1 MAVLKIWQ
9 LLRKLRCGTNR
20 TIAIVKA
27 ALVRKG
33 TATAADSGTTVV
45 TSD

>member
-1 MAVLKIWQ
+1 MAALKMWQ
-9 LLRKLRCGTNR
+9 LLRKLSR
-20 TIAIVKA
+20 TIANVKA

-33 TATAADSGTTVV
+33 TAAAADSGTTVV